1 MAVDSSSKDNKNLQ
15 DIINSN
21 NINSKTSNTTKKKKR
36 KKKKN
41 NSVNNKETN
50 IKQVKEIKKDIIP
63 IENNKKEENNIV
75 EAKEII
81 KEIKEDLVEL
91 KNNIDD
97 EIDETYKRK
106 TEVKESLDNNI
117 KEEEPEI
124 NIEDIKEDI
133 IEEKKEIIKV
143 NESKKKK
150 SILISILLL
159 TIITLII
166 YFLTPKIS
174 LQGDKNITISYNEI
188 YKEPGYKA
196 SFLFKNITKNIII
209 DNKVKNGN
217 IGTYKITYTY
227 KLGFIKFKKVRTVN
241 IIDNKKPEILL
252 DDEVTICP
260 NDDINKIKY
269 EVIDEYDGDI
279 TKKAISKY
287 IDNKL
292 IITAKDSSN
301 NKIEK
306 EVIVKKEDKE
316 KPTITLKGNETIYLN
331 YGSGYNEPGYEAID
345 NCDGNITD
353 KVEKNGT
360 VGSSIGTYK
369 ITYSVIDS
377 SNNKTEV
384 IRTVII
390 RNNYLYNS
398 GSISNGTIYL
408 TFDDGP
414 SYGTTNVILD
424 VLKEEGVKATFFV
437 TCKGPDDLIKRMYDE
452 GHTVALHTATHNY
465 SYVYSSVDNYF
476 EDLNRVSNR
485 VKNITG
491 VESKIIRFPGGSS
504 NTISRNYSQGIMTTL
519 TGMVLEK
526 GYRYFDW
533 NVDSNDAG
541 GARSSAEVYNNVT
554 RNLSKY
560 RSNVVLMHDIKV
572 TTRDAIRN
580 IIKYGKANGYNF
592 EKIDMNTY
600 MIRHGVNN

>member
-41 NSVNNKETN
+41 NSVTNKEINNK
-50 IKQVKEIKKDIIP
+50 VKEIKTDKVS
-63 IENNKKEENNIV
+63 KEDNNIT
-75 EAKEII
+75 EAKEIT
-81 KEIKEDLVEL
+81 KEIKKDLVEL
-91 KNNIDD
+91 KNNIDL

-106 TEVKESLDNNI
+106 TEIIESKDNEI
-117 KEEEPEI
+117 KEAESEI
-124 NIEDIKEDI
+124 NIEDIKDDI
-133 IEEKKEIIKV
+133 IEEQKEVREVK
-143 NESKKKK
+143 ETKTKK

-159 TIITLII
+159 TIIALII
-166 YFLTPKIS
+166 YFLIPKIN
-174 LQGDKNITISYNEI
+174 LQGDKNITISYNDI

-260 NDDINKIKY
+260 NDDISKIKY
-269 EVIDEYDGDI
+269 EVFDEYDGDI
-279 TKKAISKY
+279 TNKAISEY

-301 NKIEK
+301 NSIEK
-306 EVIVKKEDKE
+306 EVIVKKVDLE

-331 YGSGYNEPGYEAID
+331 YGSVYNEPGYEAID

-377 SNNKTEV
+377 SNNKIEV
-384 IRTVII
+384 TRTVIV
-390 RNNYLYNS
+390 RNNYLYNN

-414 SYGTTNVILD
+414 NNGTTNVILD

-437 TCKGPDDLIKRMYDE
+437 TCNGPDNLIKRMYDE

-541 GARSSAEVYNNVT
+541 GARSSTEVYNNVT